1 MYSYHIFYFPFK
13 WENQEAK
20 DKTFSRQTSLDG
32 LKLNEHSNWIQTFE
46 PVDAEESDLLYNEM
60 NYYYQFVHPVM
71 YDKKE
76 KDSIIRHFERKETQ
90 NKDNLVEYKIVTEK
104 KTYTLKVDAINM
116 NLYTTGVGMLSFYLI
131 NERDDQKEP
140 DDILSINQFGRRIF
154 PPYIGDIEARSLIPK
169 SISIEGL
176 KGNGMQYYEDFYG
189 YRDKNHPDEV
199 YKKSWSPSSFICKLI
214 TDLVSDIIVLPVIDD
229 RMFVNCWYG
238 NDELSNDLKDDKKY
252 DDFIM
257 KANSDFW
264 YKYVF
269 VDSGDPTCQ
278 NDKMKK
284 RLLEEQTYTR
294 WQKYGSLFGAS
305 RYSFVLLTNTEWFAM
320 NVLTKHMRTIYA
332 RMIEL
337 VLIQRASALKFSD
350 EVTRVSRLSKGK
362 KDDKLMILQI
372 SDLHREYIR
381 FVNKIY
387 FREVTAQDQGIEIYN
402 LMLRVLNTDSYIR
415 DLDDEIEELHHY
427 LSILDDRV
435 RIRNSENL
443 NLIAALFIPATL
455 ATGVFGM
462 NYGSE
467 DIIPNFWIQFGVVIV
482 STSIMFGILQ
492 LFNKNKKK

>member
-1 MYSYHIFYFPFK
+1 MHSYHIFYFPFK
-13 WENQEAK
+13 WENQEMK
-20 DKTFSRQTSLDG
+20 HKTFSRQTSLDE
-32 LKLNEHSNWIQTFE
+32 LNVNESSNWIQT
-46 PVDAEESDLLYNEM
+46 PGTIDVEESDLLYNEM
-60 NYYYQFVHPVM
+60 NYYYQFVHPVL
-71 YDKKE
+71 YDNKE
-76 KDSIIRHFERKETQ
+76 KDSIIKHFERKETQ
-90 NKDNLVEYKIVTEK
+90 QSGNVVEYKITAK
-104 KTYTLKVDAINM
+104 GKTYTLKVDAINL

-131 NERDDQKEP
+131 NERDDQKKPE
-140 DDILSINQFGRRIF
+140 DILRINQFGRRIF
-154 PPYIGDIEARSLIPK
+154 PPFIGDVEKRDLIPQ

-176 KGNGMQYYEDFYG
+176 QGNGTQYYEDFTG
-189 YRDKNHPDEV
+189 YRDKNHPKDV
-199 YKKSWSPSSFICKLI
+199 YKKAWNPSSFVCNLI
-214 TDLVSDIIVLPVIDD
+214 TDLVSDITVIPVIDD
-229 RMFVNCWYG
+229 RMYVNCWYG
-238 NDELSNDLKDDKKY
+238 NDDLSKELEDDNKY

-257 KANSDFW
+257 SANKDFW

-269 VDSGDPTCQ
+269 VDSGDTTCQ

-305 RYSFVLLTNTEWFAM
+305 RYSFVLLSDTSGFSK
-320 NVLTKHMRTIYA
+320 NVVAKHMRTIYS

-337 VLIQRASALKFSD
+337 VLIQRTSALKFSE

-362 KDDKLMILQI
+362 KDNKMMISQI

-402 LMLRVLNTDSYIR
+402 LMLKVLNTEAYIK

-427 LSILDDRV
+427 LSSLDDQV

-455 ATGVFGM
+455 ATGLFGM
-462 NYGSE
+462 NYIE
-467 DIIPNFWIQFGVVIV
+467 DDVVLSGFWWQFGVVIV
-482 STSIMFGILQ
+482 STGIMFVVLQ
-492 LFNKNKKK
+492 LINKRK